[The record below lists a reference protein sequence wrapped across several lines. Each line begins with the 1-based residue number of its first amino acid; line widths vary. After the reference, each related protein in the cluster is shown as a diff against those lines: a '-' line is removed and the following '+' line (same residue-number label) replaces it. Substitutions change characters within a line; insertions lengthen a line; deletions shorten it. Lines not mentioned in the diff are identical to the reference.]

1 MITKTEFKS
10 FIDLTSTAYDSAID
24 LIVAGVNKFVEGY
37 CQNKLQAGEVTEY
50 FNGDDI
56 IEEGDQIFLTNRVN
70 LSGVAV
76 YYNSGT
82 EASPSWVAEDRDN
95 YALLSNEGIIKLNF
109 TRENLGVQ
117 SGYNNYKVV
126 YTAGYTLSGDSAD
139 VPSDL
144 KLACLKLASG
154 VYNKRKS
161 EGESSEG
168 LDGAN
173 VNFAGSMTEEIKMIL
188 NKYKSVNI

>member
-1 MITKTEFKS
+1 MITKAEFKN
-10 FIDLTSTAYDSAID
+10 FIDLTSTAYDNAID

-56 IEEGDQIFLTNRVN
+56 IEEGDQIFLNNRVN
-70 LSGVAV
+70 LLGVAV

-82 EASPSWVAEDRDN
+82 EGTPVWVAEDRDN

-126 YTAGYTLSGDSAD
+126 YTAGYVVANA
-139 VPSDL
+139 PADL
-144 KLACLKLASG
+144 KLACLKLASA

-173 VNFAGSMTEEIKMIL
+173 VNFATALTDEVKAML
-188 NKYKSVNI
+188 APYKSKNL